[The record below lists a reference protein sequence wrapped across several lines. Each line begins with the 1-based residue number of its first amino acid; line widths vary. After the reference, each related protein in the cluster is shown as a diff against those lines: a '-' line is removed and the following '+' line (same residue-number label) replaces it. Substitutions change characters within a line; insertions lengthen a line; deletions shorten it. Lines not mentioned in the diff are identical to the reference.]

1 MRSTWQPGRRAFE
14 AFSRAVETYNA
25 DILPWI
31 LYLEGKGRPSTA
43 DIAAVARRVRD
54 RCGMP
59 PLIFV
64 DYLQLLAPASD
75 RMTDKQAVD
84 RHVTDLRQ
92 LARELKT
99 SVVCISSLNRASYYS
114 GSIGLDDMKESGSLE
129 YGADTVLGL
138 QVRGIKKIIA
148 GASGKGKDS
157 EKAISRAVEAHIDQ
171 DKRSERGKRE
181 IVVLKSRGY
190 GMPPRHVPL
199 DFCGPASLFYEP
211 DGADD

>member
-1 MRSTWQPGRRAFE
+1 
-14 AFSRAVETYNA
+14 
-25 DILPWI
+25 
-31 LYLEGKGRPSTA
+31 
-43 DIAAVARRVRD
+43 
-54 RCGMP
+54 MP